1 MVYLSV
7 LWFKRKI
14 RHNYCPSGPIR
25 PPQKGGAYVD
35 SVMDFSLEFRGEYF
49 FFLRG
54 GRCFLK
60 EGNDGKFI
68 CVILCNGCNSF
79 V

>member
-25 PPQKGGAYVD
+25 PPQKGGACVD

-54 GRCFLK
+54 EMFFKGR
-60 EGNDGKFI
+60 ERWEI
-68 CVILCNGCNSF
+68 YMCNI

>member
-25 PPQKGGAYVD
+25 PPQKGGACVD

-49 FFLRG
+49 FFLG
-54 GRCFLK
+54 GDVF
-60 EGNDGKFI
+60 
-68 CVILCNGCNSF
+68 
-79 V
+79 